1 MNVENFK
8 YNPFSLKDFFI
19 FEVGAI
25 LKTKRL
31 QFLEKLLTRKGSG
44 DQKNVIFL
52 KKLNEIIDKKISI
65 NDTDTL
71 FAKLL
76 GVSARMLDCHRSRLL
91 KQLRQFYFGLELR
104 SDCSA
109 EYARKLWSLGM
120 IKEAKILFEKLQ
132 RRLENRKR
140 TPAESLQ
147 LLECYSRLADY
158 YTFNK
163 DQKKL
168 NLYLRKYKAVLDKM
182 RAKQTGRK
190 EMFNIQAGYFRM
202 LGEKLIFNRFRKNN
216 FYSAI
221 GKFEKG
227 LKLARAAGNAVLS
240 SKLSVRLAQLHNI
253 VNDRQDTLKML
264 RDAFSYAVANAAV
277 YEAKVIHS
285 HIVVSEFILD
295 NSTAETALEVLSKLY
310 KEIADEYS
318 DVSQILDIQYN
329 CLRLMIY
336 LNHPDADRMSEEYI
350 NRRILYSR
358 KAGAITSWYLEVSDL
373 VSESVY
379 TVKVKED
386 FPVVAIDHA
395 MLNIFEEIN
404 NESLIRFRHVYEPNV
419 TAIVYMNR
427 IEQEFWK
434 CKHADFELADLY
446 TKKLKRII
454 RLHNLNFSNSWVESA
469 SLGLKIFEELISA
482 NAEKVFKRNER
493 VINALL
499 KKLRS
504 KELGFNIAADF
515 AKLVYIYQFLKVKE
529 FRGLLENQFKWI
541 KDNKIEILPAA

>member
-1 MNVENFK
+1 MNVKNFK
-8 YNPFSLKDFFI
+8 YNPFLLKDFFI

-25 LKTKRL
+25 PKTKRL
-31 QFLEKLLTRKGSG
+31 QFLKKLLNRRGSG

-52 KKLNEIIDKKISI
+52 KKLNEIIDKKTSI

-109 EYARKLWSLGM
+109 ECARKLWSLGM

-132 RRLENRKR
+132 QRLENRKR
-140 TPAESLQ
+140 TPLESLQ
-147 LLECYSRLADY
+147 LLEYYSRLADY
-158 YTFNK
+158 YIFNK
-163 DQKKL
+163 DQRKL
-168 NLYLRKYKAVLDKM
+168 NLYLRKYKSVLNKI
-182 RAKQTGRK
+182 RAKQTGRH
-190 EMFNIQAGYFRM
+190 EMMNIQAEYFRL

-216 FYSAI
+216 FYGAI
-221 GKFEKG
+221 GNFEKA
-227 LKLARAAGNAVLS
+227 LKLSRSAANAVLS
-240 SKLSVRLAQLHNI
+240 SRLSVRLALLHNI
-253 VNDRQDTLKML
+253 VKDRQDSLKML
-264 RDAFSYAVANAAV
+264 RDAYSYAAANSAMQ
-277 YEAKVIHS
+277 EAKVIHS
-285 HIVVSEFILD
+285 HIMVSEFILD
-295 NSTAETALEVLSKLY
+295 NSTADTALDVLSKLY
-310 KEIADEYS
+310 KEITTEYS
-318 DVSQILDIQYN
+318 DVSQILEIQYN

-336 LNHPDADRMSEEYI
+336 LNHPDADSMSEEYI

-379 TVKVKED
+379 TIKINED
-386 FPVVAIDHA
+386 FPVVAIDQK
-395 MLNIFEEIN
+395 MLNVFEEIN
-404 NESLIRFRHVYEPNV
+404 NESLVRFRHVYEPNV

-434 CKHADFELADLY
+434 NTHADFELADLY

-454 RLHNLNFSNSWVESA
+454 RLHNLNISHSWVESA
-469 SLGLKIFEELISA
+469 SLGLKIFEELIFEK
-482 NAEKVFKRNER
+482 AEKVFKKNER
-493 VINALL
+493 VINVLL
-499 KKLRS
+499 EKLRS

-529 FRGLLENQFKWI
+529 FRRLLEHQYKWI
-541 KDNKIEILPAA
+541 KANKIEILPAA

>member
-1 MNVENFK
+1 MNVKNFK

-19 FEVGAI
+19 FEVDAI
-25 LKTKRL
+25 PKTIRL

-52 KKLNEIIDKKISI
+52 KKLNDIIDKKISI

-104 SDCSA
+104 SDRSP

-132 RRLENRKR
+132 RSLENRKR

-264 RDAFSYAVANAAV
+264 RDAYSYAVANAAN

-295 NSTAETALEVLSKLY
+295 NSTAETALEVLSRLY

-386 FPVVAIDHA
+386 FPVVAVDQT